1 MFLEY
6 YLTFK
11 HTSWLKNACSSL
23 AHYAHLLSLQK
34 YGNLE
39 KKSISKRSR
48 LLFKTVHN
56 EVRVLLFLEYYLIYK
71 HTSCLNKSTKTP
83 TI

>member
-34 YGNLE
+34 YGNFD

-56 EVRVLLFLEYYLIYK
+56 KVRVFLEFYLIFK